1 MHWYWKTF
9 HLNSHITGLSPQT
22 LQFMTVLLIKN
33 MDTLVKQTPR
43 VNLCLSLLSVPKMSF
58 LERVICIFVSIS
70 KCARLNGA
78 SCCLCFSVGLSA
90 ISGENKFA
98 PWDDPKVWHVLYADP
113 VTCDSSV
120 PALEDV
126 TFTLQMLNPDS
137 GGKPVIHC
145 GCDETGSFLLSVI
158 LL

>member
-1 MHWYWKTF
+1 
-9 HLNSHITGLSPQT
+9 
-22 LQFMTVLLIKN
+22 MTVLLIKN

-58 LERVICIFVSIS
+58 LDRVICIFVYIS

-137 GGKPVIHC
+137 GGKPIIHC
-145 GCDETGSFLLSVI
+145 GCDETGSFLLIVI

>member
-1 MHWYWKTF
+1 M
-9 HLNSHITGLSPQT
+9 
-22 LQFMTVLLIKN
+22 
-33 MDTLVKQTPR
+33 
-43 VNLCLSLLSVPKMSF
+43 
-58 LERVICIFVSIS
+58 FVSIS
-70 KCARLNGA
+70 KCARLKGA

-145 GCDETGSFLLSVI
+145 GCDETGSFLLIICNIVI
-158 LL
+158 IIAGIFFPTVRALWLLGGHVTSNNDTVCHQNLGVGNIAKFMTSEGNSALFTHEC

>member
-1 MHWYWKTF
+1 
-9 HLNSHITGLSPQT
+9 
-22 LQFMTVLLIKN
+22 

-43 VNLCLSLLSVPKMSF
+43 VNLCLSLVSVPKMSI
-58 LERVICIFVSIS
+58 LDLVICVFVSIS
-70 KCARLNGA
+70 KCAQLNGA
-78 SCCLCFSVGLSA
+78 SFCLCFLVGLSA

-137 GGKPVIHC
+137 GGKPIIHC
-145 GCDETGSFLLSVI
+145 GCDETGPFLLSVI